1 MPCLVKSVYF
11 SDRMFLYPSQLA
23 VTILIMKT
31 VRDFAALRSGPAS
44 FNRRKQANKYYK
56 NNWKKK
62 KKKYERK
69 KGNATRRRS
78 NKTISLIESQLNK
91 IISASK
97 GAQKVMLWKVILFLS
112 SSSFSA
118 WSGTNVYMYIFIL
131 WNPVNSTTIGPWK
144 KFLLASTRPY
154 W

>member
-1 MPCLVKSVYF
+1 
-11 SDRMFLYPSQLA
+11 
-23 VTILIMKT
+23 MKT
-31 VRDFAALRSGPAS
+31 VRDFAALRSGPTS

-78 NKTISLIESQLNK
+78 NKMISLIESQLNK

-97 GAQKVMLWKVILFLS
+97 GAKKGNALEGD
-112 SSSFSA
+112 SFS
-118 WSGTNVYMYIFIL
+118 F
-131 WNPVNSTTIGPWK
+131 
-144 KFLLASTRPY
+144 FLFFFCLRGQIYNICIYSYCETL
-154 W
+154 

>member
-1 MPCLVKSVYF
+1 
-11 SDRMFLYPSQLA
+11 MFLYPSQLA

-31 VRDFAALRSGPAS
+31 VRDFAALRSGPTS

-78 NKTISLIESQLNK
+78 NKMISLIESQLNE

-112 SSSFSA
+112 SSS
-118 WSGTNVYMYIFIL
+118 WIYVYIHTVK
-131 WNPVNSTTIGPWK
+131 PCK
-144 KFLLASTRPY
+144 
-154 W
+154 